1 MLSPER
7 AYNDAV
13 KVLRSLEAAG
23 YSARLAG
30 GCVRDRLLGLTPAD
44 YDVATDA
51 LPDVVLQHFRTE
63 ERSTIPTGIDH
74 GTITVVMPSGPIEV
88 TTLRKDV
95 ETDGRHAQV
104 AFGTSFQDDAER
116 RDFTINA
123 MFEDADRRVY
133 DDVGGQEDLKAGV
146 LRFVGAAEKRIKEDY
161 LRILRLFRFWAKLGF
176 TPVEGTLEAVA
187 AERGG
192 LSRVS
197 QERISAELLR
207 LLGAPYAS
215 DALAAM
221 RTTGVWEVVLPELQG
236 AASLPEASLMKTWHD
251 RLAPPHRGVGI
262 LGGIC
267 LRFAHL
273 NAAELLRLG
282 ERLRLSNLDGKRLA
296 FFALG
301 AELLKVS
308 TFKQTADLL
317 DMVDRCEQAGGA
329 DAWTQVYA
337 PIWSSDAGLKAVTS
351 AVDQAELKHCH
362 LRRAKLPLSGRDLSK
377 ALGMATGPEMG
388 QVLEALKRSY
398 RNGEWRSTEEGLEVA
413 RAWHLRPGP

>member
-1 MLSPER
+1 MLNPER
-7 AYNDAV
+7 AYKDVV

-74 GTITVVMPSGPIEV
+74 GTITVVMPSGPVEV

-123 MFEDADRRVY
+123 MFEDADGRVY

-146 LRFVGAAEKRIKEDY
+146 LRFVGAAQERIKEDY

-176 TPVEGTLEAVA
+176 VPVAGTLEAVA
-187 AERGG
+187 AEREG

-197 QERISAELLR
+197 QERITTEMLQ
-207 LLGAPYAS
+207 LLGAPHS
-215 DALAAM
+215 HDALVAM
-221 RTTGVWEVVLPELQG
+221 CSTGVWQVVLPELQ
-236 AASLPEASLMKTWHD
+236 AAAGLPDASVMQIWHD
-251 RLAPPHRGVGI
+251 RLAPSHRSVAI

-273 NAAELLRLG
+273 NAAELLQLA

-296 FFALG
+296 FFVQG
-301 AELLKVS
+301 AELLKMS
-308 TFKQTADLL
+308 AFKQTADLL
-317 DMVDRCEQAGGA
+317 DVVDRCEHAGGA

-337 PIWSSDAGLKAVTS
+337 PIWSGDAGLKAVTL
-351 AVDQAELKHCH
+351 AVDVAELKHGH

-377 ALGMATGPEMG
+377 ALGMAAGPEMG
-388 QVLEALKRSY
+388 HMLEALKRSY
-398 RNGEWRSTEEGLEVA
+398 RNGEWRSAEEGLEAA
-413 RAWHLRPGP
+413 RALLGKGV